1 MFIVIAVLAMVQP
14 LFAQTL
20 TQTIR
25 GTVIDKDTQTPLAGA
40 VVRLNTEPPMGAYTD
55 DQGKF
60 RIEAV
65 PVGSH
70 ALSVTYLGY
79 ENLSRLLLG
88 SGKEL
93 VLNLQLVESVIS
105 TEAVVISGAQD
116 KHQPLNTMANVSA
129 RSFTVEET
137 QRYAASFS
145 DPARMATSFAGVTSG
160 DDTFNEIVVRGNS
173 PRGMLWRLEG
183 MEIPNPNHFSE
194 EGASSGGVSVL
205 TANVLAN
212 SDFFTGA
219 FPAEYGNALS
229 GVFDINLR
237 KGNNERREY
246 TLQAGLLGLEA
257 AAEGPFKKGYDGSY
271 LINYRYSTLAVL
283 GKIGILD
290 FGDESN
296 IYQDLSFKIH
306 LPTAKA
312 GTFTLYGIGGL
323 SESTF
328 QDVTENG
335 LFETNMGVA
344 GLQHRYLISEKMYV
358 KTHVA
363 LSGSL
368 QRDDYEEPGRRSY
381 IEKYSKHFLRSS
393 VSLHNKINA
402 RHYLEG
408 GIIYSALG
416 YNFTERE
423 INANNPPPFD
433 DFTRFNDKGTSGT
446 WQAYANWKYRIT
458 EDLSL
463 VNGLHFLR
471 FDLNGQQSVEPRSS
485 LKWQF
490 HPRQSLTAGFGVHSR
505 LESLEYYLANHI
517 GNDGTSV
524 QHNRDLGFSKA
535 RHYVLGYDYLL
546 RPDLYLKL
554 EAYYQQLYNIP
565 VSTDPNSLFAAIL
578 LANGFSADPLVNE
591 GTGTNTGLELTL
603 EKYFSHN
610 YYFLL
615 TGSLYD
621 AKYTARDGIER
632 NSPYNGNFGTNF
644 LAGREFKLGKKGKN
658 NLLGISVK
666 GTWNGNRR
674 YIPIN
679 LEQSKAENRT
689 IQDISRAYE
698 VRYPDYRRMDLQ
710 LWYRR
715 NHRKYTSEWRL
726 DIQNVSNRENV
737 LFTRFNNTTKQIEE
751 ETHLGIIPVLS
762 YRFQF

>member
-79 ENLSRLLLG
+79 ENLSLSRLLLG

-246 TLQAGLLGLEA
+246 TLQAVLPGLET
-257 AAEGPFKKGYDGSY
+257 AAEGPF
-271 LINYRYSTLAVL
+271 
-283 GKIGILD
+283 
-290 FGDESN
+290 
-296 IYQDLSFKIH
+296 
-306 LPTAKA
+306 
-312 GTFTLYGIGGL
+312 
-323 SESTF
+323 
-328 QDVTENG
+328 
-335 LFETNMGVA
+335 
-344 GLQHRYLISEKMYV
+344 
-358 KTHVA
+358 
-363 LSGSL
+363 
-368 QRDDYEEPGRRSY
+368 
-381 IEKYSKHFLRSS
+381 
-393 VSLHNKINA
+393 
-402 RHYLEG
+402 
-408 GIIYSALG
+408 
-416 YNFTERE
+416 
-423 INANNPPPFD
+423 
-433 DFTRFNDKGTSGT
+433 
-446 WQAYANWKYRIT
+446 
-458 EDLSL
+458 
-463 VNGLHFLR
+463 
-471 FDLNGQQSVEPRSS
+471 
-485 LKWQF
+485 
-490 HPRQSLTAGFGVHSR
+490 
-505 LESLEYYLANHI
+505 
-517 GNDGTSV
+517 
-524 QHNRDLGFSKA
+524 
-535 RHYVLGYDYLL
+535 
-546 RPDLYLKL
+546 
-554 EAYYQQLYNIP
+554 
-565 VSTDPNSLFAAIL
+565 
-578 LANGFSADPLVNE
+578 
-591 GTGTNTGLELTL
+591 
-603 EKYFSHN
+603 
-610 YYFLL
+610 
-615 TGSLYD
+615 
-621 AKYTARDGIER
+621 
-632 NSPYNGNFGTNF
+632 
-644 LAGREFKLGKKGKN
+644 
-658 NLLGISVK
+658 
-666 GTWNGNRR
+666 
-674 YIPIN
+674 
-679 LEQSKAENRT
+679 
-689 IQDISRAYE
+689 
-698 VRYPDYRRMDLQ
+698 
-710 LWYRR
+710 
-715 NHRKYTSEWRL
+715 
-726 DIQNVSNRENV
+726 
-737 LFTRFNNTTKQIEE
+737 
-751 ETHLGIIPVLS
+751 
-762 YRFQF
+762 